1 MGCGASKSAD
11 PGIAPAEKA
20 QAPAKKEI
28 QKEIPPTKDVV
39 PKKESKA
46 DGADQIRANFDAA
59 AAVTVATGD
68 PGLGGGREGG
78 EYEEQRRSA
87 PVGRHATGGAPKPST
102 GSAHLALLHLPPAD
116 QL

>member
-46 DGADQIRANFDAA
+46 DGADQIGANFDAA
-59 AAVTVATGD
+59 AAVTIATGTAALVA
-68 PGLGGGREGG
+68 GTVS
-78 EYEEQRRSA
+78 SA
-87 PVGRHATGGAPKPST
+87 S
-102 GSAHLALLHLPPAD
+102 
-116 QL
+116 